1 MITAI
6 VLAAGQSTRM
16 GSKNKMFLP
25 FMDSTVLSQV
35 IAELIISNVDEIIVV
50 MDNDTHANEI
60 EVVSQ
65 VKLCIN
71 PNALSGL
78 TSSIQT
84 GVENAHPDSDLLIC
98 LGDMPL
104 INSKEYNLLIN
115 KSINQNKKVIIRPY
129 FNQKFGN
136 PILFSRDYRREIL
149 ELKFQHGCKPIVL
162 ANKENVLTVE
172 MPSQSILLDI
182 DTEEEYKTLLNHVS

>member
-25 FMDSTVLSQV
+25 FRNSTVLSQV

-60 EVVSQ
+60 ELVSQ

-104 INSKEYNLLIN
+104 INSKEYIERH
-115 KSINQNKKVIIRPY
+115 I
-129 FNQKFGN
+129 
-136 PILFSRDYRREIL
+136 
-149 ELKFQHGCKPIVL
+149 
-162 ANKENVLTVE
+162 
-172 MPSQSILLDI
+172 
-182 DTEEEYKTLLNHVS
+182 